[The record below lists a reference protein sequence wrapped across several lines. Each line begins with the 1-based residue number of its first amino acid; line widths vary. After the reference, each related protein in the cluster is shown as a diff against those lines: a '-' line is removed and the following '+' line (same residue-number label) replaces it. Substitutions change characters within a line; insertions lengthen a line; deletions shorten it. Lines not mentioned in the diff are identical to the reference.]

1 MTFLLTSEA
10 PPLRVDQSGAVRVG
24 KTRVL
29 FVLVIRAFQKG
40 ATPEEIVRIYETLDL
55 ADTYSAVAYYL
66 RHRDEVEQYLEEYD
80 QQAEEIRLKIEEQQG
95 SQVGMRDRLLRRLA
109 EKRVSEVFQG
119 QKDLT
124 HIDPTPKP

>member
-1 MTFLLTSEA
+1 
-10 PPLRVDQSGAVRVG
+10 
-24 KTRVL
+24 L